1 MEFSGNRQSLKT
13 LFPGVKM
20 TVKNR
25 FAYKLSGLL
34 ERLSVLANFRQKRAN
49 DIRFIVIIPYRN
61 ARNYLP
67 ECLNSLLHQTHT
79 NWLAICADD
88 ASEAG
93 SSEVIPEDPRFIKR
107 RNAKRLGALENIY
120 RAIVESG
127 LEYRDDD
134 VICFL
139 DGDDYLLTPTA
150 LETVA
155 QIYQQKPHCLLTYGQ
170 YVTSNGELGT
180 AKAYTWQEFT
190 LLRQKSFRL
199 RHFRTFRYKLYRE
212 FLRQDPNVEA
222 YKDKDGRFFASAYD
236 VAIMLPLAEIA
247 GYPNICLN
255 EKPIYFYRLHP
266 SNDHV
271 VDRNLQQR
279 CDEEARAKRPFKPT
293 FLPLSWRL
301 FLRFY
306 PVVRK
311 VKRQLIAMLRPGKT
325 HFQEDKTSS

>member
-1 MEFSGNRQSLKT
+1 MKTVVSGINMT
-13 LFPGVKM
+13 LR
-20 TVKNR
+20 KN
-25 FAYKLSGLL
+25 FTDKLTGLIK
-34 ERLSVLANFRQKRAN
+34 RVSSFANFYQKRSE
-49 DIRFIVIIPYRN
+49 DTRFIVIIPYRN

-67 ECLNSLLHQTHT
+67 ECLNSLLNQTYT

-88 ASEAG
+88 DSDDG

-107 RNAKRLGALENIY
+107 RNARRLGALENIY

-127 LEYRDDD
+127 LEYDDND

-139 DGDDYLLTPTA
+139 DGDDYLLTPNA

-155 QIYQQKPHCLLTYGQ
+155 QIYRQKPHCLLTYGQ
-170 YVTSNGELGT
+170 YVTSSGEVGT
-180 AKAYTWQEFT
+180 AKPYTWREFPSI
-190 LLRQKSFRL
+190 RQKSFRL
-199 RHFRTFRYKLYRE
+199 RHFRTFRYKLYKE

-222 YKDKDGRFFASAYD
+222 YRDRDGQFFASAYD

-247 GYPNICLN
+247 GYPNVCFN
-255 EKPIYFYRLHP
+255 EKPIYFYRLHAL
-266 SNDHV
+266 NDHV

-301 FLRFY
+301 FMYLY
-306 PVVRK
+306 PIGRE
-311 VKRQLIAMLRPGKT
+311 VKRKLQAL
-325 HFQEDKTSS
+325 FQPSKRHISPHNSSQQGE